1 MPTFNI
7 KENDTSPAIL
17 YALQPTS
24 VSLVGAT
31 VQFRMR
37 SVGATAF
44 TLIED
49 AVVVTTTVTPTV
61 RYDWDAADTA
71 TPGFYEAEFVV
82 TYADSTVET
91 FPNSEF
97 LTVNI
102 VGDESGLSERINN
115 VRFLIGDTDSS
126 DYAITNDNISFALTQ
141 AGDDV
146 YIAGAICCRA
156 LAAKYATLV
165 DTDFES
171 VSSDYSQLQTN
182 YTKMAQKL
190 EAQSKK
196 YGTRGLGLPAAGGLT
211 YSGIRAND
219 LNDDRVQ
226 PKFKQ
231 DQFANPPV
239 GYDPK
244 RYGY

>member
-1 MPTFNI
+1 MSTFNI

-24 VSLVGAT
+24 VNLAGAT

-37 SVGATAF
+37 EVGTTAF
-44 TLIED
+44 RLIEN
-49 AVVVTTTVTPTV
+49 AVVVTTIGTPTV
-61 RYDWDAADTA
+61 RYDWSASDTT

-82 TYADSTVET
+82 TYSDSTVET

-97 LTVNI
+97 ITINI
-102 VGDESGLSERINN
+102 VGDETGISERINN

-146 YIAGAICCRA
+146 YVAAAICARA
-156 LAAKYATLV
+156 LAAKYANLV
-165 DTDFES
+165 DTKFEGI
-171 VSSDYSQLQTN
+171 SSDYSNLRDN
-182 YTKMAQKL
+182 YYTLAQKL
-190 EAQSKK
+190 ESQAKK
-196 YGTRGLGLPAAGGLT
+196 YGSKGFGAPIAGGLT
-211 YSGIRAND
+211 YSDIRGND
-219 LNDDRVQ
+219 QNDDRVQ

-231 DQFANPPV
+231 DQFANPPMN
-239 GYDPK
+239 YDPDT
-244 RYGY
+244 YGY

>member
-17 YALQPTS
+17 YALTPTT

-37 SVGATAF
+37 TVGTTAF

-49 AVVVTTTVTPTV
+49 AVVVTTTGTPTV
-61 RYDWDAADTA
+61 RYDWSASDTA

-82 TYADSTVET
+82 TYSDTTVET

-97 LTVNI
+97 LTINI
-102 VGDESGLSERINN
+102 VGDETGISERINN

-126 DYAITNDNISFALTQ
+126 DYAITNDNIAFALTQ

-146 YIAGAICCRA
+146 YVAGAICARA
-156 LAAKYATLV
+156 LAAKYANLV

-171 VSSDYSQLQTN
+171 VSSNYSQLQTN
-182 YTKMAQKL
+182 YTKLAQKL

-196 YGTRGLGLPAAGGLT
+196 YGSRGLGLPAAGGIS
-211 YSGIRAND
+211 YSDIRAND

-239 GYDPK
+239 GYDPE